1 MRLEELRLARLDHGW
16 TQMQAAERLRV
27 SQSYLAMLETGKRS
41 VTPALARRFR
51 RVYNLPPTALPTPS
65 VFVPPPKV
73 DNQELAE
80 ELGALG
86 YPGFAYLSSRVWKKN
101 PAQVLLEALTQDN
114 LEARLV
120 EALPWL
126 LVNYWN
132 MDANW
137 LVQQAKLCD
146 LQNRLGFVVS
156 LARHISEACNPSD
169 DNRNCF
175 LADLSGTLDRSR
187 LAKEDTFGKPPRT
200 ATEREWVLAN
210 RTDEA
215 KHWNLLT
222 DWRPEHFQYAV

>member
-1 MRLEELRLARLDHGW
+1 MRSEELKLTRLDRGW
-16 TQMQAAERLRV
+16 TQMQAAERLNV

-41 VTPALARRFR
+41 LTPELARSFR
-51 RVYNLPPTALPTPS
+51 RVYNLDPTVLLTPS

-73 DNQELAE
+73 DNQKFAE

-86 YPGFAYLSSRVWKKN
+86 YPGFSYLSSHVRKKN
-101 PAQVLLEALTQDN
+101 PAQVLLEALTQDS

-126 LVNYWN
+126 LLKYWK

-146 LQNRLGFVVS
+146 LQNRLGFLVS
-156 LARHISEACNPSD
+156 LAQRVSEVANPSD
-169 DNRNCF
+169 DNRNRA
-175 LADLSGTLDRSR
+175 LEDLRTTLDRSR

-200 ATEREWVLAN
+200 PTEREWVLTN

-215 KHWNLLT
+215 RHWNLLT